1 MSGEL
6 AIGEYSGPIIDC
18 SVHNEAAQL
27 TDLFGYLSPQ
37 RREYAERW
45 TDARGLEALLAPEY
59 RPLSPI
65 EDPDAQPGDGA
76 PAAADPQR
84 LSKALSG
91 ARIILNHGRLL
102 SLSGLAHWELADAL
116 ARAANDWLVE
126 RWLSADER
134 FAGSIMVA
142 NQVPEQAAREI
153 RRMAKEPRMVQVA
166 MCANGIGHAFGHPL
180 FDPIYEGAVECG
192 LPVAIHA
199 GAHGG
204 VNPSP
209 TGGGRVSFYIEHE
222 VLSLQVLMT
231 ALASLIAGGALE
243 RFPELKI
250 IFQGGG
256 VAWVPGFLWRYEAD
270 YMGVHRE
277 IPWARHRPLE
287 YFRSNIRVSTES
299 LEYAAGDGQLINAL
313 ADVGA
318 EETLLYS
325 SDYPR
330 IRWRQAATE
339 IAARFPAPWLAGI
352 FCQNALT
359 TFPRLTL

>member
-1 MSGEL
+1 
-6 AIGEYSGPIIDC
+6 
-18 SVHNEAAQL
+18 VHNEAAQL
-27 TDLFGYLSPQ
+27 TDLLEYLPSEW
-37 RREYAERW
+37 REYARRW
-45 TDARGLEALLAPEY
+45 TDSDGLEALLAPEY
-59 RPLSPI
+59 RPVSPVQ
-65 EDPDAQPGDGA
+65 DPDARPSDRA
-76 PAAADPQR
+76 PAGADPQV
-84 LSKALSG
+84 LGDALS
-91 ARIILNHGRLL
+91 AERIILNQGKLL
-102 SLSGLAHWELADAL
+102 SLSGVPHWELADAF
-116 ARAANDWLVE
+116 ATAANDWLVE
-126 RWLSADER
+126 RWLPTDVR
-134 FAGSIMVA
+134 FVGSITVA
-142 NQVPEQAAREI
+142 NQVPDRAAREI

-166 MCANGIGHAFGHPL
+166 MGANGIGHAFGHPL
-180 FDPIYEGAVECG
+180 FDPIYEAAVDCG

-243 RFPELKI
+243 RFPDLKI

-256 VAWVPGFLWRYEAD
+256 VAWIPGFLWRYEAD

-287 YFRSNIRVSTES
+287 YFQSHIRVSTES
-299 LEYAAGDGQLINAL
+299 LEYAARNAQLVNAL
-313 ADVGA
+313 ADVGG
-318 EETLLYS
+318 EETLLFS

-330 IRWRQAATE
+330 VRWRRAAAE
-339 IAARFPAPWLAGI
+339 VAARFPASWLAGI